1 MTSLRRHFDR
11 LDAWL
16 VATSVIAAMVIAL
29 VHCNDDAVC
38 GNGVQEDKEQCD
50 KGALNGV
57 ENSGCSSTCTIA
69 ALNVA
74 GLQLLVTKLK
84 DEAMGFPGVGCSE
97 LGATMQHVVITG
109 PTNIDMTVDCG
120 MSPAYLNHDITPGD
134 YSATVT
140 LLDGSGNPLTKTVS
154 AGTVSA
160 TKGQTAML
168 TANFA
173 QADFLK
179 QDYTGTLFFAP
190 SWGAASTKCD
200 AATPAVTGYGI
211 TLKDKNGKLVA
222 GMSTASRKLDG
233 TSGPCFDPGPTGTA
247 EAVAGL
253 TWGHYGITFT
263 GYAGATLAYCK
274 TFDVFSGPGTANA
287 TYALTVTGAD
297 PDAGVSCP

>member
-16 VATSVIAAMVIAL
+16 IATSVISALAIAL

-38 GNGVQEDKEQCD
+38 GNNIVEDKEQCD
-50 KGALNGV
+50 VGMRNGV

-74 GLQLLVTKLK
+74 GLQLIVAKLK

-109 PTNIDMTVDCG
+109 PTSVDQTVDCG
-120 MSPAYLNHDITPGD
+120 MSPAYLNHDIPPGD

-140 LLDGSGNPLTKTVS
+140 LLDGSGNALTKPVTVGPVT
-154 AGTVSA
+154 AM
-160 TKGQTAML
+160 KGQTAMMM
-168 TANFA
+168 ANFA

-179 QDYTGTLFFAP
+179 QDYTGTLFFKP
-190 SWGAASTKCD
+190 SWGAANTKCD
-200 AATPAVTGYGI
+200 AASPVVTGYGV
-211 TLKDKNGKLVA
+211 TLKDKNGVVVA
-222 GMSTASRKLDG
+222 GMSSASRKLDG
-233 TSGPCFDPGPTGTA
+233 TMGACFDPGPTGTA
-247 EAVAGL
+247 ESVAGL
-253 TWGHYGITFT
+253 TWGHYGLTFT

-287 TYALTVTGAD
+287 TYDLVVTSAD